1 MQLELSNL
9 PNASHQFVQPS
20 GRSFQIPCTT
30 RSSYSTWKLS
40 QFQCQN
46 NYSNQP
52 RSIRAY
58 TFDSQGFHETKLAE
72 CFTYKNYKK
81 TNYKAYSF
89 DSESLYWLLRD
100 SREIIWKR
108 DFELLAPTSSYL
120 AARRLRT
127 NSTGHTFCLYLS
139 ARDFRPLGGRQ
150 KANVLVF

>member
-1 MQLELSNL
+1 MQAINL
-9 PNASHQFVQPS
+9 FNQADEASKSHALRGQATQR
-20 GRSFQIPCTT
+20 GSFLNF
-30 RSSYSTWKLS
+30 SAK
-40 QFQCQN
+40 N